1 MSDNKDLLTERKFW
15 EDYWNNKRDQLIGP
29 VHETGFHN
37 RVLDAV
43 ISSNSN
49 IKSSIELGGFPGTFS
64 IYVKKKYNLETTL
77 LDYFIDQSIVDDL
90 LAANGLDENAIKLI
104 EDDLTLDHPI
114 EKKYDLVFSIGL
126 IEHFVDT
133 KGIIKRH
140 LDYSKPGADLLIILP
155 NFRGINGWLQRKFD
169 KPNYDVHNISSM
181 DLDLLKSIAD
191 ELNIEDASTYYVGR
205 FSIWLENY
213 KTQNIFVKLFFKTL
227 FVFGK
232 VFTRIIP
239 RESKA
244 LSPLIVLKGKV
255 SQK

>member
-29 VHETGFHN
+29 VHESGFHN

-43 ISSNSN
+43 IASNKN

-64 IYVKKKYNLETTL
+64 IYVKKKYDLETTL

-90 LAANGLDENAIKLI
+90 LAANGLDQNAIHLI

-140 LDYSKPGADLLIILP
+140 LDYAKPGADLLIILP

-169 KPNYDVHNISSM
+169 KPNYDVHNIASM

-191 ELNIEDASTYYVGR
+191 KLKIENASTYYVGR

-213 KTQNIFVKLFFKTL
+213 KTQNIFVKFFFKTL

-232 VFTRIIP
+232 VYTRIIP

-255 SQK
+255 SQN

>member
-29 VHETGFHN
+29 VHESGFHN

-43 ISSNSN
+43 IASNSN

-90 LAANGLDENAIKLI
+90 LAANGLDKNAIDLI

-140 LDYSKPGADLLIILP
+140 LDYAKPGADLLIILP

-169 KPNYDVHNISSM
+169 KPNYDVHNIDSM

-191 ELNIEDASTYYVGR
+191 ELNIENASTYYVGR

-227 FVFGK
+227 FVVGK
-232 VFTRIIP
+232 VYTRIIP
-239 RESKA
+239 RESKT

-255 SQK
+255 SQN

>member
-29 VHETGFHN
+29 VHESGFHN

-43 ISSNSN
+43 IASNSN

-90 LAANGLDENAIKLI
+90 LAANGLDKHAINLI

-140 LDYSKPGADLLIILP
+140 LDYAKPGADLLIILP

-169 KPNYDVHNISSM
+169 KPNYDVHNIDSM

-191 ELNIEDASTYYVGR
+191 ELNIENASTYYVGR

-227 FVFGK
+227 FVVGK
-232 VFTRIIP
+232 VYTRIIP
-239 RESKA
+239 RESKT

-255 SQK
+255 SQN